1 MGIFDILELR
11 NHVQAIGEYIF
22 YIDTHCEPSKDA
34 QYCHTLI
41 TAHLKQMRDVL
52 AKMEVIH

>member
-22 YIDTHCEPSKDA
+22 YIDAHCEPSKDA
-34 QYCHTLI
+34 QHCLTLI
-41 TAHLKQMRDVL
+41 TANLKQMRDIL
-52 AKMEVIH
+52 AKMENNP

>member
-22 YIDTHCEPSKDA
+22 YIDSHCEPTKEA
-34 QYCHTLI
+34 GHCHTLI
-41 TAHLKQMRDVL
+41 ASHLKQMRDIL
-52 AKMEVIH
+52 AKLDDNH

>member
-22 YIDTHCEPSKDA
+22 YIDSHCEPSKEA
-34 QYCHTLI
+34 GHCHALMI
-41 TAHLKQMRDVL
+41 AHLKQMRDIL
-52 AKMEVIH
+52 AKLENN